1 MENNEGEIEEDKVDE
16 KIVLSKKIS
25 PYEEIPGMYTKF
37 MTLESP
43 DDIMAKIEEYCHQ
56 KAEEEEIKVQVDE
69 E

>member
-1 MENNEGEIEEDKVDE
+1 
-16 KIVLSKKIS
+16 
-25 PYEEIPGMYTKF
+25 MYTKF

-56 KAEEEEIKVQVDE
+56 KAEEEEIKLDVNE